1 MRTLC
6 FLDQDD
12 LGIWIFIFSGYF
24 GLGGNHCVSRIDFYG
39 LPYAQLCVRSRKH
52 ISIMLMH
59 NYTDSTN
66 PSFGNYAKKM
76 DDQNAFDHPF
86 SEVPSRI
93 ELL

>member
-1 MRTLC
+1 
-6 FLDQDD
+6 
-12 LGIWIFIFSGYF
+12 
-24 GLGGNHCVSRIDFYG
+24 
-39 LPYAQLCVRSRKH
+39 
-52 ISIMLMH
+52 MLMH